1 MELLN
6 IPFSRDKVAEVF
18 KNRFGLTYA
27 NSMTRLIQ
35 FKNGKI
41 AWLYSSAT
49 GQEKALCTG
58 KNEYRLLSCDEDI
71 PPHHNI
77 GRDEYFYIN
86 KSIYQCRSQIKNQ
99 LLIKK
104 ISQVLRAEDAQKIL
118 KLKETPA
125 AYKIV
130 QPDGSISNIIWKKNG
145 NKTTVHVFALLEANC
160 SCPPNCQCIPLEYA
174 EEINIGKQR
183 WMYHTEKGLPILRE
197 LIKEEFWRKL
207 SR

>member
-6 IPFSRDKVAEVF
+6 IPFSRDRVAEVF
-18 KNRFGLTYA
+18 KQRFKLAYA
-27 NSMTRLIQ
+27 NSMTKLIQ
-35 FKNGKI
+35 FKDGKI

-49 GQEKALCTG
+49 GPEKALCTG
-58 KNEYRLLSCDEDI
+58 KNEYRLLSADEEV
-71 PPHHNI
+71 PPHRNI
-77 GRDEYFYIN
+77 GRDEYFYLGKN
-86 KSIYQCRSQIKNQ
+86 IYQCRSQIKNQ

-104 ISQVLRAEDAQKIL
+104 VSQILRAEDAKKIL
-118 KLKETPA
+118 KCQGIPA

-130 QPDGSISNIIWKKNG
+130 QPDGSVSNIIWKDAESKNS
-145 NKTTVHVFALLEANC
+145 THVFALLEAQRSRPKNC
-160 SCPPNCQCIPLEYA
+160 RCIPLEYA

-207 SR
+207 SQ

>member
-41 AWLYSSAT
+41 AWLYSSAA

-58 KNEYRLLSCDEDI
+58 KNEYRLLSCDEDV
-71 PPHHNI
+71 PPHRNI

-130 QPDGSISNIIWKKNG
+130 QPDGSISNIIWKK
-145 NKTTVHVFALLEANC
+145 KRKQKNC
-160 SCPPNCQCIPLEYA
+160 PCFRLVGS
-174 EEINIGKQR
+174 
-183 WMYHTEKGLPILRE
+183 
-197 LIKEEFWRKL
+197 KL
-207 SR
+207 

>member
-1 MELLN
+1 M
-6 IPFSRDKVAEVF
+6 PK
-18 KNRFGLTYA
+18 
-27 NSMTRLIQ
+27 
-35 FKNGKI
+35 
-41 AWLYSSAT
+41 
-49 GQEKALCTG
+49 
-58 KNEYRLLSCDEDI
+58 
-71 PPHHNI
+71 
-77 GRDEYFYIN
+77 
-86 KSIYQCRSQIKNQ
+86 
-99 LLIKK
+99 
-104 ISQVLRAEDAQKIL
+104 KIL

>member
-6 IPFSRDKVAEVF
+6 IPFSRDRVAEVF
-18 KNRFGLTYA
+18 KNRFGLAYA

-35 FKNGKI
+35 FPDGRL

-49 GQEKALCTG
+49 GSEKAICTG
-58 KNEYRLLSCDEDI
+58 KNEYRLLSADEKV
-71 PPHHNI
+71 PLHRNI
-77 GRDEYFYIN
+77 GRDEYFYIGKN
-86 KSIYQCRSQIKNQ
+86 IYQCRSQIKNQ

-104 ISQVLRAEDAQKIL
+104 VSQILRATEARKIL
-118 KLKETPA
+118 KHKEIPA

-130 QPDGSISNIIWKKNG
+130 QPDGSVSNIIWKNAENKNSAY
-145 NKTTVHVFALLEANC
+145 VFALLETQCSLPKNC
-160 SCPPNCQCIPLEYA
+160 NCIPLKYA

>member
-1 MELLN
+1 MEQLN
-6 IPFSRDKVAEVF
+6 IPFSREKAAEVF
-18 KNRFGLTYA
+18 KSRFGLAYA

-35 FKNGKI
+35 FPDDRI
-41 AWLYSSAT
+41 AWLYSSLT
-49 GQEKALCTG
+49 GTEKALCTG
-58 KNEYRLLSCDEDI
+58 KNEYRLLSGNEDV
-71 PPHHNI
+71 PLHRNI
-77 GRDEYFYIN
+77 GRNEYFHIGKN
-86 KSIYQCRSQIKNQ
+86 IYQYRSQIKNQ

-104 ISQVLRAEDAQKIL
+104 ISQILRAEDAQKIL
-118 KLKETPA
+118 KLKEMPT

-130 QPDGSISNIIWKKNG
+130 QPDGSVSNIIWKKDENR
-145 NKTTVHVFALLEANC
+145 KSVHVFALLEANC
-160 SCPPNCQCIPLEYA
+160 SCPSDCAYIPLKYA